1 MSLRRRLILGIAAVA
16 LVLVASGFVIADR
29 VHTFLIDRVD
39 EQLQA
44 VPARIGGSGVF
55 PGGSNTPGDT
65 DQNALSEVVLAQLDS
80 DGNVVYAIAPSL
92 GERDDP
98 LPDFS
103 QLASQLHL
111 VTADDQLITTIG
123 SKDGS
128 VSYRVL
134 VSERHDGT
142 YTAVAISLERSED
155 IFNDIVIV
163 ELIAGAAVLG
173 VLGVMSF
180 WLLRQGIRPLRRIAD
195 AADTITA
202 GDLSHR
208 VDVTN
213 PKTEVGRVGIAIN
226 RMLGQIQ
233 QDFDEMEASEQ
244 RLKRF
249 VSDASH
255 ELRTPLTSIRG
266 YSELYQQ
273 GGLRAEGALD
283 DAMRRVA
290 QETDR
295 MGRLVDELLML
306 ARLDEHRPPVR
317 SRLDLAVVAADAA
330 RDAQVVEPDR
340 DIEVDAPESVVAEAD
355 EDLVRQVVA
364 NLLANVRNHTPVTA
378 AVVVGVRRSGDRGV
392 ISVQDDG
399 PGMDAETAAHA
410 FERFTRADKART
422 RGTRGGSSGLGLSIA
437 RSAIE
442 AHGGEVSLESVPG
455 VGTTVT
461 VSIPLI
467 APAPDPATGPST

>member
-1 MSLRRRLILGIAAVA
+1 
-16 LVLVASGFVIADR
+16 
-29 VHTFLIDRVD
+29 
-39 EQLQA
+39 
-44 VPARIGGSGVF
+44 
-55 PGGSNTPGDT
+55 
-65 DQNALSEVVLAQLDS
+65 
-80 DGNVVYAIAPSL
+80 
-92 GERDDP
+92 
-98 LPDFS
+98 
-103 QLASQLHL
+103 
-111 VTADDQLITTIG
+111 
-123 SKDGS
+123 
-128 VSYRVL
+128 
-134 VSERHDGT
+134 
-142 YTAVAISLERSED
+142 
-155 IFNDIVIV
+155 
-163 ELIAGAAVLG
+163 
-173 VLGVMSF
+173 
-180 WLLRQGIRPLRRIAD
+180 
-195 AADTITA
+195 
-202 GDLSHR
+202 
-208 VDVTN
+208 
-213 PKTEVGRVGIAIN
+213 
-226 RMLGQIQ
+226 
-233 QDFDEMEASEQ
+233 
-244 RLKRF
+244 
-249 VSDASH
+249 
-255 ELRTPLTSIRG
+255 
-266 YSELYQQ
+266 
-273 GGLRAEGALD
+273 
-283 DAMRRVA
+283 
-290 QETDR
+290 